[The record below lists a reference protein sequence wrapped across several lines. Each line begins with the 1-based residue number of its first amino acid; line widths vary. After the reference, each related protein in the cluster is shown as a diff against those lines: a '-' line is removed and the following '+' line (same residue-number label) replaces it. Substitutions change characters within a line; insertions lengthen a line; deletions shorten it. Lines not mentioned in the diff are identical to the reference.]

1 MKCLQFPQFPSA
13 KFETTQPRAPPHLS
27 PPPSAPTRNCDPVPN
42 LFTVWDNFADLQFC
56 SFAMLQFW
64 YSLVCYQI
72 VPSLSI
78 FASKLFLNGASC

>member
-1 MKCLQFPQFPSA
+1 
-13 KFETTQPRAPPHLS
+13 
-27 PPPSAPTRNCDPVPN
+27 
-42 LFTVWDNFADLQFC
+42 LQFC